1 MAQLEYISIAG
12 FLFVLML
19 LFTMVVEAC
28 KAGLPAI
35 GDGEFSIVG
44 FTDLC
49 APSPAGPSL
58 TRMATSSFV
67 VFAALHTAST
77 CTLLAKVMG
86 LSSLLRGDLQHHH
99 VTWAVAGQPAH
110 SLINATEGCGVCA
123 PSLVRGNC

>member
-49 APSPAGPSL
+49 A
-58 TRMATSSFV
+58 SSCWPQ
-67 VFAALHTAST
+67 LDRH
-77 CTLLAKVMG
+77 CHHYMWCLLPCIRK
-86 LSSLLRGDLQHHH
+86 
-99 VTWAVAGQPAH
+99 QP
-110 SLINATEGCGVCA
+110 LWPE
-123 PSLVRGNC
+123 